1 MSNEIDIK
9 NKIKANSSLFT
20 NFVKNAVNASP
31 KVQNNFLDVSAQVAL
46 TIQKILEDAD
56 LITNLEYKGK
66 NFYIADIETDGINT
80 ASAAG
85 IRGVPTVIIYKKG
98 TETNRI
104 VGGVPEGKMKEF
116 LDENI

>member
-1 MSNEIDIK
+1 MKCLKQQLKMRMSQLFNSQRHGAHHVSSSNQLWK
-9 NKIKANSSLFT
+9 NFR
-20 NFVKNAVNASP
+20 
-31 KVQNNFLDVSAQVAL
+31 
-46 TIQKILEDAD
+46 E
-56 LITNLEYKGK
+56 EYKGK
-66 NFYIADIETDGINT
+66 SFYIADIETDGINT

-98 TETNRI
+98 TETSRI

>member
-1 MSNEIDIK
+1 MIEFKDEMFETTIK
-9 NKIKANSSLFT
+9 NE
-20 NFVKNAVNASP
+20 
-31 KVQNNFLDVSAQVAL
+31 DVSVVQFSASWCSPCKQL
-46 TIQKILEDAD
+46 KPIMEKLSE
-56 LITNLEYKGK
+56 EYKGK
-66 NFYIADIETDGINT
+66 SFYIADIETDGINT

>member
-1 MSNEIDIK
+1 MIEFKDEMFETTIK
-9 NKIKANSSLFT
+9 NE
-20 NFVKNAVNASP
+20 
-31 KVQNNFLDVSAQVAL
+31 DVSVVQFSASWCSPCKQL
-46 TIQKILEDAD
+46 KPIMEKLSE
-56 LITNLEYKGK
+56 EYKGK

-104 VGGVPEGKMKEF
+104 VGGVPEGKMQEF

>member
-1 MSNEIDIK
+1 MIEFKDEMFETNIK
-9 NKIKANSSLFT
+9 NE
-20 NFVKNAVNASP
+20 
-31 KVQNNFLDVSAQVAL
+31 DVSVVQFSAAWCGPCKNL
-46 TIQKILEDAD
+46 KPIMDKLSELEK
-56 LITNLEYKGK
+56 YKNK

-104 VGGVPEGKMKEF
+104 VGGLPEGKMQEF

>member
-1 MSNEIDIK
+1 MLKEFKDEMFETDIK
-9 NKIKANSSLFT
+9 NEEVSVVQFSAAWCGPC
-20 NFVKNAVNASP
+20 KNLKPIMDRLSESE
-31 KVQNNFLDVSAQVAL
+31 K
-46 TIQKILEDAD
+46 
-56 LITNLEYKGK
+56 YKNK
-66 NFYIADIETDGINT
+66 NFYIADIEENGINT

-104 VGGVPEGKMKEF
+104 VGGVPEGKMQEF

>member
-1 MSNEIDIK
+1 MLKEFKDEMFETDIK
-9 NKIKANSSLFT
+9 NE
-20 NFVKNAVNASP
+20 
-31 KVQNNFLDVSAQVAL
+31 DVSVVQFSAAWCGPC
-46 TIQKILEDAD
+46 K
-56 LITNLEYKGK
+56 NLKPIMDMLSESEKYKNK

-98 TETNRI
+98 TETNRL
-104 VGGVPEGKMKEF
+104 VGGVPAGKMQEF

>member
-1 MSNEIDIK
+1 MIEFKDEMFETTIK
-9 NKIKANSSLFT
+9 NE
-20 NFVKNAVNASP
+20 
-31 KVQNNFLDVSAQVAL
+31 DVSVVQFSASWCSPCKQL
-46 TIQKILEDAD
+46 KPIMEKLSE
-56 LITNLEYKGK
+56 EYKGK

-80 ASAAG
+80 ASAAN
-85 IRGVPTVIIYKKG
+85 IRGVPTVIVYKKG

>member
-1 MSNEIDIK
+1 MLKEFKDEMFETDIK
-9 NKIKANSSLFT
+9 NE
-20 NFVKNAVNASP
+20 
-31 KVQNNFLDVSAQVAL
+31 DVSVVQFSAAWCGPC
-46 TIQKILEDAD
+46 K
-56 LITNLEYKGK
+56 NLKPIMDKLSESEKYKNK

-98 TETNRI
+98 VEVNRL
-104 VGGVPEGKMKEF
+104 VGGVPEGKMAEF

>member
-1 MSNEIDIK
+1 MIEFKDEMFETTIK
-9 NKIKANSSLFT
+9 NE
-20 NFVKNAVNASP
+20 
-31 KVQNNFLDVSAQVAL
+31 DVSVVQFSASWCSPCKQL
-46 TIQKILEDAD
+46 KPIMEKLSEGY
-56 LITNLEYKGK
+56 NGK

-80 ASAAG
+80 ASVAG

-98 TETNRI
+98 TEINRL